1 MKKNYTPSRLLIILS
16 LALIMSLFLSAM
28 PTGIQVS
35 QAATEKP
42 NCKIFYTVKSG
53 DTLNTIAKKY
63 NINVKV
69 LVDSNPLGEKRWIYV
84 QQPLCI
90 PVTSK
95 TYQKDVPGWTNNVA
109 GDFTAKRVGKNVVI
123 SSTNFPKNNSYFVK
137 IDQQTTLSQAM
148 NKIGTFKTGDKKS
161 YKYSYIIP
169 NPLRVGKQLFVCL
182 KENAQTRN
190 NICRPVTK

>member
-1 MKKNYTPSRLLIILS
+1 MKKFHPPSRLLILLS

-28 PTGIQVS
+28 PAGIQVT

-42 NCKIFYTVKSG
+42 NCKIFYSVKSG

-63 NINVKV
+63 NVNVKV
-69 LVDSNPLGEKRWIYV
+69 LVDSNPLGEKKWIYV
-84 QQPLCI
+84 QQSLCI

-123 SSTNFPKNNSYFVK
+123 TSTNFPKNNTYFVK
-137 IDQQTTLSQAM
+137 IDQQTIRSHAM
-148 NKIGTFKTGDKKS
+148 KKIGTFQTGDKKTNRH
-161 YKYSYIIP
+161 SYIVP
-169 NPLRVGKQLFVCL
+169 NPLRVGLQLYVCL